1 MKAWPRPATDG
12 LILGTDE
19 VILSR
24 ALRIILCAQ
33 QLMEYF
39 SRYLPRILE
48 KWIRYDFIPIQ
59 FLELKIEAL
68 NESTLD
74 K

>member
-1 MKAWPRPATDG
+1 
-12 LILGTDE
+12 
-19 VILSR
+19 
-24 ALRIILCAQ
+24 
-33 QLMEYF
+33 MEYF

-59 FLELKIEAL
+59 FLKLKIEAL